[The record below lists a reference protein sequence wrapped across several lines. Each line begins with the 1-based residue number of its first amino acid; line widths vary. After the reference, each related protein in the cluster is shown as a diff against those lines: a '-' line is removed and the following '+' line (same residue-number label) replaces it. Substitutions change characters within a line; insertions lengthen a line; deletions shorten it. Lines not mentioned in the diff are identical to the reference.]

1 MSSEIPEKQG
11 GMNVEDM
18 EDLLAEFENERNAS
32 DSSTSKCEILAEFE
46 SVPAINEEI
55 KPMGYGSASN

>member
-32 DSSTSKCEILAEFE
+32 DSST
-46 SVPAINEEI
+46 
-55 KPMGYGSASN
+55 